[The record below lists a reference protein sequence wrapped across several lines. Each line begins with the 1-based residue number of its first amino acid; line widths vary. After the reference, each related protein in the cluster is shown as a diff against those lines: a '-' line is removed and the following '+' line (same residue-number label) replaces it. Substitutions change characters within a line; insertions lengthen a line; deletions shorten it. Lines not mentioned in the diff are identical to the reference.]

1 MKKVKEAHEYGKYAE
16 MFRDKVFLK
25 AVKILDDTA
34 RKMGVDYAVLG
45 GSAVYLHTH
54 NPPEDFADLDILLD
68 SDKPAAVRF
77 VRRLEKQGFKVENL
91 DVDLPDDMFAITK
104 YGKHQIDL
112 FTDQSQRGGKS
123 EYRRMLRVRSVP
135 ELLVEKLIRATREDL
150 LMAIDL
156 INCPKHDEAE
166 FIKAVRGRNLG
177 MLYVKVRLLAEG
189 FRTGRLSKAMVSI
202 MVARLARGEES

>member
-1 MKKVKEAHEYGKYAE
+1 MKKREASEYGKYEE
-16 MFRDKVFLK
+16 MFGDKVFLR
-25 AVKILDDTA
+25 AVKILDRTA
-34 RKMGVDYAVLG
+34 RQFGVDYAVLG

-68 SDKPAAVRF
+68 SNKELAVLF
-77 VRRLEKQGFKVENL
+77 VKNLERRGFTRKLL
-91 DVDLPDDMFAITK
+91 DVSLPDDMFAIVK

-112 FTDQSQRGGKS
+112 FTDQSERGGKS

-177 MLYVKVRLLAEG
+177 MLYVKVRFLAEG
-189 FRTGRLSKAMVSI
+189 FRTGKISKAMVSI
-202 MVARLARGEES
+202 MVSRLARGEEG